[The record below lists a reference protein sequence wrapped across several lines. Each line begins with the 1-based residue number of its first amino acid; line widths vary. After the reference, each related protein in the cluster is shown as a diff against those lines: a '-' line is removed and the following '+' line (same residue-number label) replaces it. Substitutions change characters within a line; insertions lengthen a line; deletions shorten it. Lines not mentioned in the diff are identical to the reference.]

1 MPRNDIEGGREAAKA
16 GAGIM
21 PARVVALRFDPL
33 LEAFDAPFQEFLKAR
48 EVFAIRDHFFI
59 RNEVP

>member
-1 MPRNDIEGGREAAKA
+1 MP

-33 LEAFDAPFQEFLKAR
+33 IEAFDAPFQEFLKAR